1 MDGLAL
7 AKDSGRYKTKKHI
20 VKKKTSL
27 VTANL
32 LYYELQCLVLND
44 VDLCGPKTTAF

>member
-20 VKKKTSL
+20 VKKKKNNISS
-27 VTANL
+27 
-32 LYYELQCLVLND
+32 
-44 VDLCGPKTTAF
+44 

>member
-20 VKKKTSL
+20 VKKKKTTSL
-27 VTANL
+27 VN
-32 LYYELQCLVLND
+32 E
-44 VDLCGPKTTAF
+44 